1 MTATHYNSSSK
12 GQTMISGMEYKHLV
26 NSLNIL
32 VTRQPHRTDE
42 IEAMT
47 AEVAKRDAEYAAK
60 AAAALEQMNDMVNDG
75 DQNATP
81 QNFEGFTPIE
91 VPFDQ
96 NPRAAIGGNDPPEET
111 PFEADEAFAAI
122 DAAEGPDLPNVAGY
136 WSAMEITLRNAA
148 PLADLGKVKVSA
160 AAITAV
166 TDDVSAQTAGEVVKE
181 LRRVRQAGEDAFT
194 AEKAP
199 ILAATKVCDEFGRPF
214 KALTTE
220 QTRIERLIGAHQAKV
235 AEDRRKALAEA
246 AAAERKKAQ
255 DLLDAAAAQ
264 ETAGHD
270 VVGDILM
277 DHAEKAES
285 FAAIHET
292 RAAAPVADLAKTQT
306 STVALGVRAPWTA
319 EIVDEAALRSVC
331 GPLGPYLS
339 IDALLTAAKAYARAA
354 AADPEK
360 RLATGVKGVKTFQ
373 DVRGT
378 AR

>member
-1 MTATHYNSSSK
+1 MTEFYESTSK
-12 GQTMISGMEYKHLV
+12 GRVRIATMEYKWLV

-47 AEVAKRDAEYAAK
+47 AEVAKRDAEYAAQQANPQSDYK
-60 AAAALEQMNDMVNDG
+60 TTAPPPFT
-75 DQNATP
+75 TP
-81 QNFEGFTPIE
+81 EMQAELDRRRE
-91 VPFDQ
+91 
-96 NPRAAIGGNDPPEET
+96 AIGGNFPPEET
-111 PFEADEAFAAI
+111 PFEADPLPMPSTFDPATTGA
-122 DAAEGPDLPNVAGY
+122 PNVAGY
-136 WSAMEITLRNAA
+136 WSWLEISLRNTG
-148 PLADLGKVKVSA
+148 PLVDLGKVKISA

-166 TDDVSAQTAGEVVKE
+166 TDDASAQTAGEVVKE

-214 KALTTE
+214 KALTVE
-220 QTRIERLIGAHQAKV
+220 QTRIERLIGTHQAKV

-246 AAAERKKAQ
+246 AAAERKKAD
-255 DLLDAAAAQ
+255 DLLAAAAAQ

-270 VVGDILM
+270 IVGDILM
-277 DHAEKAES
+277 DHAEKAET

-292 RAAAPVADLAKTQT
+292 RAAAPVAELAKTQT

-319 EIVDEAALRSVC
+319 EISDLSALRLS
-331 GPLGPYLS
+331 LGILGAYLAP
-339 IDALLTAAKAYARAA
+339 DAMLTAAKAYVRGNVS
-354 AADPEK
+354 DGRFIGSELP
-360 RLATGVKGVKTFQ
+360 GVRIFQ
-373 DVRGT
+373 DVKGT